1 MSEYCQ
7 CSGGAN
13 LNYLSYCRE
22 FHDKDKLREITVK
35 VRWGGMDLL
44 HRAVLA
50 GMLALAA
57 LLGNVPDSAQ
67 AASAGAVFGLRGTPH
82 IWIMDSAGT
91 LHWGGDTRA
100 LAGKQVS
107 WSNRTDLSATE
118 LQKYPIGDPWL
129 SAGLLKS
136 GDPIYLVKWEADW
149 AQPKLQHIQSIDDVR
164 VFGISASNY
173 GRFVMEESDWQRQY
187 GMSPLGL
194 QKESLAS
201 AIGPV
206 IGSRQNPYPMG
217 QDVKLSDGWNIKV
230 VSVTPNANSI
240 VAATNQ
246 FNKAP
251 KAGGQFFMVRL
262 RYTRTGSDPKRF
274 LGGYRMR
281 VLGSN
286 NVAYTTFQNS
296 CGVIP
301 EDLTFGSE
309 VYTNGS
315 LEGNVCWQVSSS
327 EVGSLVM
334 FDDNFSIGGGTRE
347 YLGLK

>member
-1 MSEYCQ
+1 ME
-7 CSGGAN
+7 
-13 LNYLSYCRE
+13 
-22 FHDKDKLREITVK
+22 
-35 VRWGGMDLL
+35 VRWGSMDLL
-44 HRAVLA
+44 RRVVLA
-50 GMLALAA
+50 CVLAFAA

-82 IWIMDSAGT
+82 IWIMDSAGV

-100 LAGKQVS
+100 LAGRQVS

-217 QDVKLSDGWNIKV
+217 QDVKFSDGWTIKV

-240 VAATNQ
+240 IASAYR
-246 FNKAP
+246 FNDAP
-251 KAGGQFFMVRL
+251 KSGGQFFMVRL
-262 RYTRTGSDPKRF
+262 RATRTGSTPSSFPSDNP
-274 LGGYRMR
+274 MR

-286 NVAYTTFQNS
+286 NIAYEMYENS

-301 EDLTFGSE
+301 ESFPFSE

-315 LEGNVCWQVSSS
+315 LEGNVCWQVSWS
-327 EVGSLVM
+327 EAGSLVM
-334 FDDNFSIGGGTRE
+334 FNKRSGVGDDTRK
-347 YLGLK
+347 YLSLK